1 MAAQTS
7 ADLHITVDSD
17 EQLEAQLAETGLK
30 GALVT
35 TAEGPGGQWCDIAE
49 AESAAQL

>member
-17 EQLEAQLAETGLK
+17 DQLEAQLAETGLK
-30 GALVT
+30 GAIIAI
-35 TAEGPGGQWCDIAE
+35 AEGPGGQ
-49 AESAAQL
+49 